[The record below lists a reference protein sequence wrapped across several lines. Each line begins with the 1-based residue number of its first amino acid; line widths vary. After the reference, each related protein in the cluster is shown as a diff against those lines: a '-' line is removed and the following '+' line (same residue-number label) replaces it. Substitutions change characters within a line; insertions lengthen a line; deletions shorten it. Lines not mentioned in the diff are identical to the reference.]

1 MRWVR
6 LATAVARDAEGHRK
20 FVIGMGGDITE
31 RKRPMRSGERF
42 EAALDEARDVALEA
56 SLAHRRFWSG

>member
-1 MRWVR
+1 
-6 LATAVARDAEGHRK
+6 
-20 FVIGMGGDITE
+20 MGGDITE